1 MTSWVGATGSSCGGT
16 VGVVGPFAR
25 RVLALLL
32 WVAISSVAAG
42 CSSTETTSRGST
54 TEAPD
59 RSTTTAAAAATDP
72 CALADHAEVDRL
84 LGGPSVVATSSS
96 EMSGDGAGLVLNC
109 VYAAQGDDSRAVG
122 FVQRE
127 GFGRAGFEESRAATA
142 EATSL
147 DSGGYWVPSKQQALV
162 LDGEDLVAVRFLG
175 VEVDQATAER
185 VLSDAVERRRV
196 GAS

>member
-1 MTSWVGATGSSCGGT
+1 MGATDASCGGT
-16 VGVVGPFAR
+16 VGVVGQFAR

-32 WVAISSVAAG
+32 WVAISAVTAG

-59 RSTTTAAAAATDP
+59 RSTTTAATAATDP

-147 DSGGYWVPSKQQALV
+147 GSAGYWVPSKQQALV

-175 VEVDQATAER
+175 IEVDQATAER
-185 VLSDAVERRRV
+185 VLSDAVDRRHV